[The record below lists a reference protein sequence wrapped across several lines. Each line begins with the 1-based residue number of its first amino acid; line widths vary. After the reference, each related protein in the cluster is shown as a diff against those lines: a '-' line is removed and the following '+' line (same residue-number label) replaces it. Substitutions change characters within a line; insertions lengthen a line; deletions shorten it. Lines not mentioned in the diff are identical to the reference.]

1 MLAKFSGVK
10 SERTVSKFRKRKRKF
25 CVLLTYFVKWVHE
38 IWKFHVVVMQRRPR
52 NVQKSAIVKT
62 YCFFPVLLPSPA
74 SLLKLCIVAIRK
86 FCYHGNVTSQVAR
99 YSFSGSLLPR
109 FEHNYKLRRH
119 KQGFEK
125 TATTVV
131 LDKDENLLWSGLQ
144 WHRSCHSNEMTPL
157 PILLASV
164 FFGTENYFSKI
175 VCGSFFLT

>member
-10 SERTVSKFRKRKRKF
+10 SERTVSKFRERKRKF
-25 CVLLTYFVKWVHE
+25 CVLLSYFVKWVHE

-74 SLLKLCIVAIRK
+74 SLLKLSIVAIRK
-86 FCYHGNVTSQVAR
+86 FATMVTWRHRWLDTVFQGHYFPGLSIIINYVAINKD
-99 YSFSGSLLPR
+99 LEKLPPQM
-109 FEHNYKLRRH
+109 K
-119 KQGFEK
+119 
-125 TATTVV
+125 
-131 LDKDENLLWSGLQ
+131 DKDENLLWSGLQ